1 MIRCLIIDDEPL
13 SRQVLQSYAEDHP
26 DLVVSGVCKDAMEAI
41 KHLETEPVDLL
52 LLDIHMPKLSG
63 LSFYKS
69 LQQKPQVVFTTAFSE
84 HAVEGFELEAT
95 DYLLKPIAFDRF
107 FQAIE
112 KLRSVN
118 GFSPICQ
125 QLGTDFSGLWKWND
139 KSSWTAIRTPK
150 ESVHD
155 LYVQAEKKALI
166 RALFFQCINII

>member
-26 DLVVSGVCKDAMEAI
+26 DLVVSGVCKDAMEAM

-107 FQAIE
+107 SSHRKSKSQRAARRGE
-112 KLRSVN
+112 
-118 GFSPICQ
+118 
-125 QLGTDFSGLWKWND
+125 QLENAYD
-139 KSSWTAIRTPK
+139 A
-150 ESVHD
+150 ES
-155 LYVQAEKKALI
+155 
-166 RALFFQCINII
+166 R